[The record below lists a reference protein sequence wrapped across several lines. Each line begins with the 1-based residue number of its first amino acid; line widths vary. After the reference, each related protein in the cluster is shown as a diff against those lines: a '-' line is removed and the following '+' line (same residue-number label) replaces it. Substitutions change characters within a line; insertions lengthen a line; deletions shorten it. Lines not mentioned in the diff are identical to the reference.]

1 MDFWTII
8 AAVGIFLV
16 IIWILVAI
24 LLYARKKM
32 VPEGKV
38 KITINGE
45 KEIEHERGCSLLQAL
60 SDEKVFVPSACGG
73 SGTCGTCKGKVLSG
87 GGTILPTELTHISRK
102 MAAENY
108 RLFCQVKVREDLQ
121 IEIPKEF
128 FGIKKWKCKVL
139 SNNNVATFIK
149 ELVLELPEGEN
160 IDFKSG
166 GYVQLDIPACTVLFS
181 EMDIPQPFREDWE
194 KMGLFGL
201 VMKNSTP
208 TVRAYSMANHPSE
221 NHIVMLNVRIATPPF
236 NRKKGRMEKVNPG
249 VASSSI
255 YSLKP
260 GDEVMVSGPYG
271 EFFVQDTD
279 NEMMFI
285 GGGAGMAPMR
295 SHIFD
300 QFKNLHTQRKTTFW
314 YGGRSRKELFYI
326 NDFQQIA
333 DNNGNF
339 EFHVALSDPQPDDH
353 WNGYT
358 GFIHQVIFDNYLK
371 KHPAPEDIE
380 YYICGPPMMLQA
392 VLKMLDSLGV
402 PPEMIHYDDFGK
414 NFFLLSQS
422 SR

>member
-1 MDFWTII
+1 MMGSMDFWTII

-249 VASSSI
+249 IASSYI

-314 YGGRSRKELFYI
+314 YGGRSRKELFYM

-402 PPEMIHYDDFGK
+402 PPEMIHYDDFGG
-414 NFFLLSQS
+414 
-422 SR
+422 

>member
-1 MDFWTII
+1 MMGSMDFWTII

-24 LLYARKKM
+24 LLFARKKM

-221 NHIVMLNVRIATPPF
+221 NHIVMLNIRIATPPF

-249 VASSSI
+249 IASSYI
-255 YSLKP
+255 YGLKP

-314 YGGRSRKELFYI
+314 YGGRSRKELFYMD
-326 NDFQQIA
+326 DFQQIA

-402 PPEMIHYDDFGK
+402 PPEMIHYDDFGG
-414 NFFLLSQS
+414 
-422 SR
+422 